1 MASLAPYFLDWLA
14 HPAYDDYWRAWS
26 IQEHYANITVPVLS
40 IAAWYD
46 IFQGGSLQN
55 YVGLK
60 TQAASEA
67 GRRGAHLLVGLGR
80 HAALVRKAGDL
91 GFCDVSPLNDADDTP
106 PAYEYLFNA

>member
-60 TQAASEA
+60 TQAGSEA
-67 GRRGAHLLVGLGR
+67 GRRGHQLLGALGGHPGMGRQVGNPVFGAVAPV
-80 HAALVRKAGDL
+80 HADHAR
-91 GFCDVSPLNDADDTP
+91 PH
-106 PAYEYLFNA
+106 

>member
-26 IQEHYANITVPVLS
+26 IQEHYADITVPVLS

-60 TQAASEA
+60 TQAGSEA
-67 GRRGAHLLVGLGR
+67 ARRGQHLLVILGG
-80 HAALVRKAGDL
+80 HARMGRKVCGVDFGAVAQ
-91 GFCDVSPLNDADDTP
+91 FNDDDST
-106 PAYEYLFNA
+106 LQWDD

>member
-60 TQAASEA
+60 TQAGSEA
-67 GRRGAHLLVGLGR
+67 ARRGEHLLVALGG
-80 HAALVRKAGDL
+80 HAGMGRKGGGV
-91 GFCDVSPLNDADDTP
+91 GFCGVSPVNHRDTTP
-106 PAYEYLFNA
+106 DLYDYPF